1 MGCKVCWTKPKFTE
15 NGIYSC
21 TKCVDTEPWPRFRIS
36 VRAIDIEAES
46 EHDPTFAEFGQQG
59 ELITG
64 TTAECVAT
72 HAKGRADYLPSELE
86 KLHGKKF
93 IVTVTPSEQSLEADF
108 FYFKVQATEHLENE
122 APLAYYQ

>member
-1 MGCKVCWTKPKFTE
+1 MAVKSAGQSQSLLKMAYTVAPNVLTLNHGQDSE
-15 NGIYSC
+15 SQ
-21 TKCVDTEPWPRFRIS
+21 S
-36 VRAIDIEAES
+36 VQQTQRLS
-46 EHDPTFAEFGQQG
+46 EHDPTFAEFGQGG

-64 TTAECVAT
+64 TTAVCVAT